1 METSGNCPILQWIA
15 ALQNQLWQ
23 ISQTSCVASPAASVV
38 ESADGVAA
46 AAADSTTT
54 DSAEKAKAA
63 LVHRAATA
71 VSQTGS
77 IPPTSHLWRVDAAAD
92 APGVKEHFFGSLG
105 GAGGAALEDIARMH
119 DCTHHISDLRCDL
132 LDWHVLEHSV
142 GFCS

>member
-23 ISQTSCVASPAASVV
+23 ISQTSCVASPAASVA

-46 AAADSTTT
+46 AAANSTTT
-54 DSAEKAKAA
+54 DSAEKAK
-63 LVHRAATA
+63 AATA

-77 IPPTSHLWRVDAAAD
+77 IPPTYHLWRVDAAAD

-105 GAGGAALEDIARMH
+105 GAGRAALGDIA
-119 DCTHHISDLRCDL
+119 
-132 LDWHVLEHSV
+132 
-142 GFCS
+142 